1 MSTKQ
6 FANFS
11 EKKGFSISG
20 WLILLLL
27 LAILFYSAFP
37 LLLQR
42 NVALWVIIDILAL
55 YFLGNG
61 LFVIRPNEAKVF
73 MFFGHYVGSIRRHGL
88 QYTIP
93 FFKKITVSLKINN
106 FETNHLKVND
116 NEGNPVEVAAIIVW
130 RVVDTAKALFEVQN
144 YSQFVAIQSEAA
156 LRSLVM
162 QYAYDDYENP
172 AKSLIKNTE
181 EISHE
186 LKNEVQERLEVA
198 GIEVLEARLSHLAYA
213 AEIAAA
219 MLQRQQ
225 AKAVVAARTEIV
237 DGAVGMVEMAL
248 KKLEDQNIARFDD
261 QARARLVSNLMIVL
275 VSDQNAMPVIDT
287 AN

>member
-1 MSTKQ
+1 MSTNQ
-6 FANFS
+6 FSRFS
-11 EKKGFSISG
+11 EKKGFSVSG
-20 WLILLLL
+20 WLILLVL
-27 LAILFYSAFP
+27 LAILAYSIFP
-37 LLLQR
+37 MVLEEK
-42 NVALWVIIDILAL
+42 VMTWMVIDFLAL
-55 YFLGNG
+55 YFLGKG
-61 LFVIRPNEAKVF
+61 LFVVRPNEAKVF
-73 MFFGHYVGSIRRHGL
+73 MFFGHYVGSVRRHGL

-93 FFKKITVSLKINN
+93 FFRKITVSLKINN

-130 RVVDTAKALFEVQN
+130 RVVDTAKALFEVQR
-144 YSQFVAIQSEAA
+144 YSEFVSIQSEAA

-162 QYAYDDYENP
+162 QYAYDDYDHPEM
-172 AKSLIKNTE
+172 SLIKNTE
-181 EISHE
+181 EISHR

-198 GIEVLEARLSHLAYA
+198 GIEVLEARISHLAYA
-213 AEIAAA
+213 PEIAAA

-248 KKLEDQNIARFDD
+248 RKLEEQNIASFDD

-287 AN
+287 AS

>member
-1 MSTKQ
+1 MSTEQ
-6 FANFS
+6 FARFS
-11 EKKGFSISG
+11 EKKGFAVSG
-20 WLILLLL
+20 WLILILLIG
-27 LAILFYSAFP
+27 ILFYSLFP
-37 LLLQR
+37 IFLGGK
-42 NVALWVIIDILAL
+42 VVTWTIIDFLAL
-55 YFLGNG
+55 YLLGKG
-61 LFVIRPNEAKVF
+61 LFVVRPNEAKVF
-73 MFFGHYVGSIRRHGL
+73 MFLGHYVGSIRRHGL

-93 FFKKITVSLKINN
+93 FFRKITVSLKINN

-144 YSQFVAIQSEAA
+144 YSDFVSIQSEAA

-162 QYAYDDYENP
+162 QYAYDDYQHPEM
-172 AKSLIKNTE
+172 SLIKNTD
-181 EISHE
+181 EISHK
-186 LKNEVQERLEVA
+186 LKTEVQERLAVA

-213 AEIAAA
+213 PEIAAA

-237 DGAVGMVEMAL
+237 EGAVGMVDMAL
-248 KKLEDQNIARFDD
+248 KKLEERDIVILDAQEKS
-261 QARARLVSNLMIVL
+261 RLVTNLMIVL

-287 AN
+287 AK